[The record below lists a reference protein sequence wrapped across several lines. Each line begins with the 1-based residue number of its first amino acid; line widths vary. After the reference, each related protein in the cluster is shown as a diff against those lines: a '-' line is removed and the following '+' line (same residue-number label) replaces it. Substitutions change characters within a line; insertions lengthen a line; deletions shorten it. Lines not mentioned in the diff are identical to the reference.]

1 MGFSATEAAFE
12 GFRLARRHPL
22 AILIWALVVF
32 MFSLAMTGVLVA
44 LAGPALVEMTALNQQ
59 TTAGETADPAA
70 VMALMGTLLPAYAMM
85 FLVGLVYYAV
95 MLPAVERAVLT
106 PEKKAFGF
114 LQLGDVELRHLGM
127 ILLLGLL
134 TFGIYMLVAIVIG
147 ILIAAVSALA
157 GAAVGII
164 LGIVAGLGGLVLL
177 LWVFSRFSLAGPVA
191 LREGGIGLKRSWA
204 LTKAKTW
211 PVAGGL
217 ILCCVLAAVVA
228 ILIFAIFAG
237 GVAAVGMGSSLG
249 AMFQPDMSSAAAY
262 FSPFMLAYTF
272 VSSISSALGFAI
284 MVGYGANVYD
294 QLVGP
299 GTSATATTAH

>member
-22 AILIWALVVF
+22 AVLIWALVVF
-32 MFSLAMTGVLVA
+32 VFSLAMTGVLVA

-70 VMALMGTLLPAYAMM
+70 VMALMSTLLPAYAMM

-95 MLPAVERAVLT
+95 MLPAVERAVLA
-106 PEKKAFGF
+106 PENKAFGF
-114 LQLGDVELRHLGM
+114 LQLGGVELRHLGT
-127 ILLLGLL
+127 IVLLGLL

-147 ILIAAVSALA
+147 ILVAAVGTLA
-157 GAAVGII
+157 GAPVGII
-164 LGIVAGLGGLVLL
+164 LGIVAGLAGLVLL
-177 LWVFSRFSLAGPVA
+177 LWIFARFCLAGPVA
-191 LREGGIGLKRSWA
+191 LREGGIGLKRSWT
-204 LTKAKTW
+204 LTKAKAW
-211 PVAGGL
+211 PIAGGL
-217 ILCCVLAAVVA
+217 ILSCVLAAVVA

-237 GVAAVGMGSSLG
+237 GAAAVGMGGNLG
-249 AMFQPDMSSAAAY
+249 AMFQPDMSSPAAH
-262 FSPFMLAYTF
+262 FSPFLLAYTF

-284 MVGYGANVYD
+284 IVGYGANVYE

-299 GTSATATTAH
+299 NANQTAKTFA